1 MAKMTPVNVSGI
13 KKLLNS
19 GWTVVELAKEFHILR
34 QTLYKVIDNPEHP
47 FTHVSTALFINYKI
61 SELLKQKK

>member
-1 MAKMTPVNVSGI
+1 M
-13 KKLLNS
+13 
-19 GWTVVELAKEFHILR
+19 ELAKEFHILR
-34 QTLYKVIDNPEHP
+34 QTLYKVMDNPEHP